1 MIDWL
6 NDPLLKDM
14 DPLKKELFRQAASQV
29 DGKQGNSMATT
40 LMNLIMSANKR
51 GIKFSQEE
59 ISLILNILKQ
69 GKSPQEKSQIDN
81 MVHMVT
87 TMSKKHKR

>member
-6 NDPLLKDM
+6 NDPSLKNM
-14 DPLKKELFRQAASQV
+14 DPIKKELFRQAASQV

-40 LMNLIMSANKR
+40 LMGLIMSANKR
-51 GIKFSQEE
+51 GIKFTQDE
-59 ISLILNILKQ
+59 ITLVLNIMKQ
-69 GKSPQEKSQIDN
+69 GKSPQEKAQIDH

-87 TMSKKHKR
+87 NMAQKR